1 MKKILFFI
9 ESLANG
15 GAEKVLSD
23 MICNLD
29 SFGYDIAVCT
39 VTDGGVYQNKVSN
52 SCKYYSFLKME
63 DYYSGG
69 LKKILFFIKTKA
81 IYKLPAKLIYRRFIR
96 EKYDIE
102 VAFIEG
108 FATKL
113 IAASSNVQSKKIA
126 WVHTDMEKNTYADKY
141 HRTVK
146 SQILTYKKYHKIV
159 CVSQDVKEIFERKFK
174 INENTCVLYNL
185 INEGKI
191 IELSKQSIMIKKRKS
206 ILLCAIGIIEKE
218 KGYIRLLKCVNKV
231 VEKYK
236 DFEIWIIGEGSLRNE
251 LEEYIK
257 VHKLDDNIILL
268 GFQKNPYKYLNCCD
282 AFICSSYAEGF
293 STAATESLI
302 LGKPVFTVNCS
313 GMQELIGDS
322 KCGDIV
328 PNNDNALFELLQKI
342 VSKQYPLEEYKNSA
356 IIRSQKFK
364 MSMRLKELHDL
375 FDS

>member
-159 CVSQDVKEIFERKFK
+159 CVSQDVKEIFERK
-174 INENTCVLYNL
+174 L
-185 INEGKI
+185 
-191 IELSKQSIMIKKRKS
+191 
-206 ILLCAIGIIEKE
+206 
-218 KGYIRLLKCVNKV
+218 
-231 VEKYK
+231 
-236 DFEIWIIGEGSLRNE
+236 
-251 LEEYIK
+251 
-257 VHKLDDNIILL
+257 
-268 GFQKNPYKYLNCCD
+268 
-282 AFICSSYAEGF
+282 
-293 STAATESLI
+293 
-302 LGKPVFTVNCS
+302 
-313 GMQELIGDS
+313 
-322 KCGDIV
+322 
-328 PNNDNALFELLQKI
+328 
-342 VSKQYPLEEYKNSA
+342 
-356 IIRSQKFK
+356 
-364 MSMRLKELHDL
+364 
-375 FDS
+375 